1 MCASVSVVLA
11 VEDRTSEDYTSYL
24 GVQGTSLQCCV
35 GGSHCLLSSVLC
47 RPALPIRHY
56 IGTVHGAYYM
66 FRAYEGIEG
75 RKNTNKDMK
84 NKKM

>member
-11 VEDRTSEDYTSYL
+11 VEDRTSEDYTSYM
-24 GVQGTSLQCCV
+24 GVQGMSLQCCV

-56 IGTVHGAYYM
+56 IGTVPRPYM
-66 FRAYEGIEG
+66 FRAYEGMEG
-75 RKNTNKDMK
+75 RKMK
-84 NKKM
+84 NMKM